1 MGGSVLN
8 NKPALGWHRAVVG
21 RRDGSKA
28 DVYYFAPD
36 GTSLRSGRDVQRW
49 LDARRELNIV
59 EMDEGWPR

>member
-8 NKPALGWHRAVVG
+8 NKPALGWHRAVVR

-36 GTSLRSGRDVQRW
+36 GTTLRSSPDVRRW
-49 LDARRELNIV
+49 LHARHELKVV
-59 EMDEGWPR
+59 EMDEG